1 MLLSLTPTGW
11 SHLTAAPIPGTTW
24 MVNPFKGFYK
34 GKNTILAYFL
44 VCFFYQYTDE
54 LPLSFINNLA
64 LVKQ

>member
-1 MLLSLTPTGW
+1 MLLSLTHAGW

-44 VCFFYQYTDE
+44 VCVFFTNTLMNYPYHS
-54 LPLSFINNLA
+54 LIIWHS
-64 LVKQ
+64 